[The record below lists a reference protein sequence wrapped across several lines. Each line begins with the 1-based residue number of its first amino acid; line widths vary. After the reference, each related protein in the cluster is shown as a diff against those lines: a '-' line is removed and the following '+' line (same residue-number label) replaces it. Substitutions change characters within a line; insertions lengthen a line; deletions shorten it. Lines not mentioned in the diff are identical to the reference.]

1 MNVIVKRLAA
11 CRKDPCSCRISI
23 VFGLMLTYLA
33 VFSIVS
39 NKLLLPGV
47 TVLIGLHIVW
57 ELSMIIRLVRKNKI
71 GHC

>member
-1 MNVIVKRLAA
+1 MEVIVKRLAA
-11 CRKDPCSCRISI
+11 CRKDPRSCRISI

-33 VFSIVS
+33 VFSFDS

-57 ELSMIIRLVRKNKI
+57 ELRVIIKLVRNSEVYR
-71 GHC
+71 